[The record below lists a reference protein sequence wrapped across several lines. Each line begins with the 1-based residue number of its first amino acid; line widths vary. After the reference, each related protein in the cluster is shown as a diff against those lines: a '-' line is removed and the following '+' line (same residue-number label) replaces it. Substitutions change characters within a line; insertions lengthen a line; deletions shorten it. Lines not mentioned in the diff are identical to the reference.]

1 MVNPPQVSVLIPT
14 YNYGRFLPEAIDSVL
29 AQEFQ
34 DFELLIIDDCSS
46 DDTARVVRRY
56 CLKDNRIRFSV
67 NPSNLG
73 MVNNWNICLDQAR
86 GQYIKFLFGDDK
98 LYHRQALGK
107 LVALLESH
115 PSAKLAA
122 SARVIM
128 DGRSRV
134 VDVYRSLADGIHEGR
149 DVITRC
155 FLENG
160 RNIIGEPST
169 VLFRK
174 SDARRGF
181 DPKYRH
187 IVDIEMWFHL
197 LERGDLAFTREPLCA
212 FRCHPG
218 QETEHN
224 VSSGIGPREWV
235 LFFTDFAARSR
246 LPRKAAFPLLFHLR
260 RWRRREHG
268 AISSELLDC
277 ERRLMDF
284 LGTGWR
290 RSYGSYCVRYRTA
303 KPFRN
308 LVHSIE
314 KRIFC
319 WRVRSRPEDGAY
331 AGAFVRQPSPFDT
344 RC

>member
-1 MVNPPQVSVLIPT
+1 MI
-14 YNYGRFLPEAIDSVL
+14 
-29 AQEFQ
+29 
-34 DFELLIIDDCSS
+34 
-46 DDTARVVRRY
+46 RRGG
-56 CLKDNRIRFSV
+56 K
-67 NPSNLG
+67 
-73 MVNNWNICLDQAR
+73 
-86 GQYIKFLFGDDK
+86 YIKFLFGDDK

-134 VDVYRSLADGIHEGR
+134 VDVYRLLADGIHEGR

-160 RNIIGEPST
+160 RNIIGEPSA

-174 SDARRGF
+174 ADARRGF

-187 IVDIEMWFHL
+187 VVDMEMWFHL
-197 LERGDLAFTREPLCA
+197 LEKGDLAYTREPLCA
-212 FRCHPG
+212 FRCHPS

-224 VSSGIGPREWV
+224 VSSGIGPRECV
-235 LFFTDFAARSR
+235 SFFADYALRSQ
-246 LPRKAAFPLLFHLR
+246 LPREAAFPLLFHLR
-260 RWRRREHG
+260 RWRRREP
-268 AISSELLDC
+268 AAVNSELLDC
-277 ERRLMDF
+277 EQRLISF
-284 LGTGWR
+284 LGADWR
-290 RSYGSYCVRYRTA
+290 WSYGSYCVRYRIT

-314 KRIFC
+314 KRMFQ
-319 WRVRSRPEDGAY
+319 WRERVSTADRSHAATPVNESMAY
-331 AGAFVRQPSPFDT
+331 DT
-344 RC
+344 T